1 MIEPKQKKV
10 AELATLNLS
19 GVDGT
24 RTRLVTSDEMTG
36 IGFTQ
41 VV

>member
-24 RTRLVTSDEMTG
+24 RTFTLSYADTG
-36 IGFTQ
+36 RSFRINH
-41 VV
+41 